1 MEAKLQ
7 TARYNLVSIE
17 DKDQDFIFEGLS
29 HPDVI
34 PFYSVSY
41 QSFEETKQQMEFYQN
56 LEKKDEGYWWKIV
69 SRESGQKL
77 GAIGFNNYQSQHK
90 KAEIGYW
97 LLPKF
102 WKQGII
108 AEVLPVLIQYLFDI
122 KQLHRIEALVES
134 GNISSDKVLL
144 QAGFIYEGLLRDYEM
159 KQGKFIS
166 LNMYSLLQR
175 DIKYNT

>member
-1 MEAKLQ
+1 MKPILYSN
-7 TARYNLVSIE
+7 RFNLLPIE
-17 DKDQDFIFEGLS
+17 KDDQAFIFEGLS
-29 HPDVI
+29 HPKVI
-34 PFYSVSY
+34 PFYGVSY
-41 QSFEETKQQMEFYQN
+41 QSLDETKQQMEFYQN
-56 LEKKDEGYWWKIV
+56 LEQTGEGYWWKIV
-69 SRESGQKL
+69 SKETGEKL
-77 GAIGFNNYQSQHK
+77 GAIGFNNYQQQHK

-97 LLPKF
+97 LLPNF

-166 LNMYSLLQR
+166 LNMYSLLQS
-175 DIKYNT
+175 DIKYNA

>member
-1 MEAKLQ
+1 MEAKLE
-7 TARYNLVSIE
+7 TARYSLMSIKEE
-17 DKDQDFIFEGLS
+17 DQAFIFEGLG

-34 PFYSVSY
+34 PFYGVSY
-41 QSFEETKQQMEFYQN
+41 KTFEDTKQQMEFYRT
-56 LEKKDEGYWWKIV
+56 LEKNGEGYWWKIV
-69 SRESGQKL
+69 SRESGEKV
-77 GAIGFNNYQSQHK
+77 GAVGFNNYQHQHR

-144 QAGFIYEGLLRDYEM
+144 HAGFIFEGLLRDYEM